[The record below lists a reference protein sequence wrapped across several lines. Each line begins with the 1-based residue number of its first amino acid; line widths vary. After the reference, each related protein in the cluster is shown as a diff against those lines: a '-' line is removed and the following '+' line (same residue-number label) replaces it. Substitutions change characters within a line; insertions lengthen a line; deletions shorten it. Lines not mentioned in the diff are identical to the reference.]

1 MLIEGLV
8 YKKDDDKPCFYVPD
22 CTVINIL
29 RVYHDNNAHCGI
41 KKVIQGIR
49 NDYWF
54 PSKRKQAQSY
64 VNNCL
69 ICLIAN
75 SSANTKEGELQLK
88 ETPKLPM
95 HTVHIDHFGPLI
107 DSISRRKHI
116 LVLVDSFT
124 RFIWLLLLKT
134 TSSRETIENIIPIFN
149 VFGNPNTL
157 VSDRGTSFTSSDF
170 I

>member
-1 MLIEGLV
+1 
-8 YKKDDDKPCFYVPD
+8 
-22 CTVINIL
+22 
-29 RVYHDNNAHCGI
+29 
-41 KKVIQGIR
+41 
-49 NDYWF
+49 
-54 PSKRKQAQSY
+54 
-64 VNNCL
+64 
-69 ICLIAN
+69 
-75 SSANTKEGELQLK
+75 
-88 ETPKLPM
+88 M

-157 VSDRGTSFTSSDF
+157 ISDRGTSFTSSEFSDF
-170 I
+170 IQKRDIKHRLVAVAASWANGLVKRVNRFLKSSLRKVVDDQFN